1 MYRVESPGHPIHYRF
16 DALSG
21 VPHGVFTRHG
31 GVSHGPWASLNVG
44 HTVGD
49 DPAAVA
55 ANEARVCA
63 ALGVSAARVATAR
76 QVHGTDVL
84 RVAAQQAGA
93 TVGAADGLVTDAS
106 GVALLMRVAD
116 CAPVLLY
123 GPDRGVVGI
132 AHAGW
137 RGALGGVAARTARVM
152 IEEYGCDPRALRAGI
167 GPSIGPCCYEV
178 GAEVY
183 EPFAAR
189 WGAGTLRREAG
200 GGVHLDLWEANAR
213 ALREVGVEHVE
224 IAALCTCCRREE
236 FYSHRGDGGRTGR
249 LAAVIGLP

>member
-189 WGAGTLRREAG
+189 WGAGTVRRVAG
-200 GGVHLDLWEANAR
+200 GGVHVDLWEANAR

-249 LAAVIGLP
+249 LAAVIDLP